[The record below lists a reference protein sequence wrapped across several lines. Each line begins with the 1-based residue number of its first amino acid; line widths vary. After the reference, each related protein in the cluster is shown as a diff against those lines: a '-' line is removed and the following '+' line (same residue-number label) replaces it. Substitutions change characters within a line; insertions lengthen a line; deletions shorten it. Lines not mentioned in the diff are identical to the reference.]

1 MVWLFHVC
9 LQTFLKT
16 EGLNYSV
23 KKEDY
28 LKYFR

>member
-1 MVWLFHVC
+1 MMVCHVW